1 VSPQQCCTR
10 SRAHP
15 QLGARGIRTPL
26 YASASRYRASELKH
40 SRVAMLATVG
50 WLVNTAGV
58 TLPGDLS
65 HGLPFNSLSKS
76 PLEAWS
82 QVPDQGKYQILFG
95 IGLLECVV
103 ER

>member
-1 VSPQQCCTR
+1 
-10 SRAHP
+10 
-15 QLGARGIRTPL
+15 
-26 YASASRYRASELKH
+26 
-40 SRVAMLATVG
+40 MLATVG